1 MSSTETHTAPRTV
14 TLDVTG
20 MTCASCVARVEK
32 KLRRVGDVDA
42 VVNLALER
50 ASVQVSDPSITDA
63 QLVEAVE
70 KGGYGAHVREAA
82 AGATEAASVDTGAEE
97 RAARDKRDTLIR
109 MVLAAILSAPIFLIS
124 MIPALQFPGWQWA
137 MLILATPV
145 VFYCGA
151 PFHRATWVNIKH
163 GGFTMDTL
171 VTMGTFAAYLWSI
184 WALLFGGAGEIGM
197 TMDMSLGAA
206 FSRNHHGAHEIYFES
221 AAVITTL
228 VLAGRYAQARAIH
241 QSSAAIRSLLDLGA
255 KNATIVELQSDGS
268 TAEVEVPIGA
278 VQVGD
283 VFVVRPGEKVATD
296 GVVLEG
302 TSAIDRSMLT
312 GESIPEDV
320 APGTEVTGATV
331 NTTGRLLVRATRVG
345 ADTELAHIAKMVED
359 AQASKAP
366 VQQLVDKVSSIFVP
380 IVIVLAVL
388 TLVVWLALGG
398 TTEQAFTAAV
408 AVLIIA
414 CPCALGLATPT
425 AIMVGTGRGA
435 ELGILIR
442 SASTLESSRDIAT
455 IVLDKTGTL
464 TSGAMRVH
472 SVTPAEGW
480 SEANIRALAGA
491 AESGSEHPIAR
502 AIVEA
507 AGGSS
512 DALTLEDAR
521 AHVGRG
527 LTARVSGSLGGI
539 TGPWEVEITAASDAG
554 QASVGTEN
562 PTVPSLPAP
571 LAASLREAEQAGHTT
586 SLVRVNGEVAGL
598 VRVSDTVKPEATKVV
613 EEIRALGIEPV
624 MATGDNPAAA
634 EHIAREVGIGKV
646 HASLTPAAK
655 LDLVKSLRGEGASV
669 AMVGDGIND
678 TAALAEADLGFAI
691 GTGTDAAM
699 NSGDIV
705 LTGGDISQIPT
716 AIRLS
721 RASVRTIRWN
731 LFWAFIYN
739 VIAIPLAMLG
749 LLGPV
754 IAAAAMAFSSVFV
767 VSNSLRLK
775 RFQ

>member
-1 MSSTETHTAPRTV
+1 MNSTETHTAPRTV

-70 KGGYGAHVREAA
+70 KGGYGARVREAA
-82 AGATEAASVDTGAEE
+82 AESTSIHGPDTSAEE

-109 MVLAAILSAPIFLIS
+109 TVLAAILSVPIFLIS

-137 MLILATPV
+137 MLVLATPV

-171 VTMGTFAAYLWSI
+171 VTMGTFAAYLWSL
-184 WALLFGGAGEIGM
+184 WALVFGGAGEIGM
-197 TMDMSLGAA
+197 RMDMSLGAA
-206 FSRNHHGAHEIYFES
+206 FSRNHHDAHEIYFES

-228 VLAGRYAQARAIH
+228 VLVGRYAQARAIH

-255 KNATIVELQSDGS
+255 KNATIMELQSDGS

-278 VQVGD
+278 VRVGD

-296 GVVLEG
+296 GVILEG
-302 TSAIDRSMLT
+302 SSAIDRSMLT

-366 VQQLVDKVSSIFVP
+366 VQQLVDKVASIFVP
-380 IVIVLAVL
+380 AVIALSIL
-388 TLVVWLALGG
+388 TLVAWLLLGN
-398 TTEQAFTAAV
+398 TPEQAFTAAV

-442 SASTLESSRDIAT
+442 SASTLEASRDIAS

-480 SEANIRALAGA
+480 SEADLLALAGA

-502 AIVEA
+502 AVYAA
-507 AGGSS
+507 AGNSAS
-512 DALTLEDAR
+512 ALTLESAT
-521 AHVGRG
+521 AHAGRG
-527 LTARVSGSLGGI
+527 LTARVNGALGEN
-539 TGPWEVEITAASDAG
+539 TGPWEIEIEGADA
-554 QASVGTEN
+554 T
-562 PTVPSLPAP
+562 PLPEP
-571 LAASLREAEQAGHTT
+571 LAASLREAESAGDTV
-586 SLVRVNGEVAGL
+586 SLVRVNGEIAGL

-634 EHIAREVGIGKV
+634 EHIAREVGIEKV

-678 TAALAEADLGFAI
+678 TAALAEADLGFAM

-705 LTGGDISQIPT
+705 LTGGDIAQIPT

>member
-1 MSSTETHTAPRTV
+1 MNSTETHTAPRTV

-70 KGGYGAHVREAA
+70 KGGYGARVREAA
-82 AGATEAASVDTGAEE
+82 AESTSIHGPYTSAEE

-109 MVLAAILSAPIFLIS
+109 TVLAAILSVPIFLIS

-137 MLILATPV
+137 MLVLATPV

-228 VLAGRYAQARAIH
+228 VLVGRYAQARAIH

-255 KNATIVELQSDGS
+255 KNATIMELQSDGS

-278 VQVGD
+278 VRVGD

-296 GVVLEG
+296 GVILEG
-302 TSAIDRSMLT
+302 SSAIDRSMLT

-366 VQQLVDKVSSIFVP
+366 VQQLVDKVASIFVP
-380 IVIVLAVL
+380 IVIVLAIL
-388 TLVVWLALGG
+388 TLVAWLALGG

-442 SASTLESSRDIAT
+442 SASTLEASRDIAS

-464 TSGAMRVH
+464 TSGTMRVH

-480 SEANIRALAGA
+480 SEANVRALAGA

-507 AGGSS
+507 AGSSS
-512 DALTLEDAR
+512 DALTLEDAQ

-527 LTARVSGSLGGI
+527 LRARVSGALGENK
-539 TGPWEVEITAASDAG
+539 GPWEVEITAVSDAR
-554 QASVGTEN
+554 QATVGDEK
-562 PTVPSLPAP
+562 PAPESLPAP

-634 EHIAREVGIGKV
+634 EHIAREVGIEKV

-655 LDLVKSLRGEGASV
+655 LDLVKSLRREGASV

-678 TAALAEADLGFAI
+678 TAALAEADLGFAM

-705 LTGGDISQIPT
+705 LTGGDIAQIPT

>member
-1 MSSTETHTAPRTV
+1 MNSTETHTAPRTV

-82 AGATEAASVDTGAEE
+82 AESTSIHGPDTSAEE

-109 MVLAAILSAPIFLIS
+109 TVLAAILSVPIFLIS

-137 MLILATPV
+137 MLVLATPV

-228 VLAGRYAQARAIH
+228 VLVGRYAQARAIH

-302 TSAIDRSMLT
+302 ASAIDRSMLT

-380 IVIVLAVL
+380 VVIVLAVL
-388 TLVVWLALGG
+388 TLVAWLALGG

-480 SEANIRALAGA
+480 SEANVRALAGT

-554 QASVGTEN
+554 QASAGTEN

-586 SLVRVNGEVAGL
+586 SIVRVNGEIAGL

-634 EHIAREVGIGKV
+634 EHIAREVGIEKV

-678 TAALAEADLGFAI
+678 TAALAEADLGFAM

-705 LTGGDISQIPT
+705 LTGGDIAQIPT

>member
-1 MSSTETHTAPRTV
+1 MTSTNPRTV

-32 KLRRVGDVDA
+32 KLRRVGDVDP

-63 QLVEAVE
+63 QLIEAVE
-70 KGGYGAHVREAA
+70 KGGYGARVRE
-82 AGATEAASVDTGAEE
+82 EAASTTGAPAFDTSAED
-97 RAARDKRDTLIR
+97 RAAREKRETLNRTI
-109 MVLAAILSAPIFLIS
+109 LAAILSTPIFLIS

-145 VFYCGA
+145 VLYCGA

-171 VTMGTFAAYLWSI
+171 VTMGTFAAYLWSL

-197 TMDMSLGAA
+197 RMDMSLGAA
-206 FSRNHHGAHEIYFES
+206 FSRNHHDAHEIYFES

-228 VLAGRYAQARAIH
+228 VLVGRYAQARAIH
-241 QSSAAIRSLLDLGA
+241 QSSSAIRSLLDLGA

-268 TAEVEVPIGA
+268 TTEVDVPIGA
-278 VQVGD
+278 VRVGD
-283 VFVVRPGEKVATD
+283 VFVVHPGEKVATD
-296 GVVLEG
+296 GVILEG
-302 TSAIDRSMLT
+302 SSAIDRSMLT
-312 GESIPEDV
+312 GESVPEDV
-320 APGTEVTGATV
+320 APGSEVAGATV

-366 VQQLVDKVSSIFVP
+366 VQQLVDKVASIFVP
-380 IVIVLAVL
+380 AVIALSIL
-388 TLVVWLALGG
+388 TLVAWLLLGN
-398 TTEQAFTAAV
+398 TPEQAFTAAV

-442 SASTLESSRDIAT
+442 SASTLEASRDIAS

-480 SEANIRALAGA
+480 SEADLLALAGA

-502 AIVEA
+502 AVYAA
-507 AGGSS
+507 AGNSAS
-512 DALTLEDAR
+512 ALTLESAT
-521 AHVGRG
+521 AHAGRG
-527 LTARVSGSLGGI
+527 LTARVNGALGEN
-539 TGPWEVEITAASDAG
+539 TGPWEIEIEGADA
-554 QASVGTEN
+554 T
-562 PTVPSLPAP
+562 PLPEP
-571 LAASLREAEQAGHTT
+571 LAASLREAESAGDTV
-586 SLVRVNGEVAGL
+586 SLVRVNGEIAGL

-634 EHIAREVGIGKV
+634 EHIAREVGIEKV

-678 TAALAEADLGFAI
+678 TAALAEADLGFAM

-705 LTGGDISQIPT
+705 LTGGDIAQIPT

>member
-527 LTARVSGSLGGI
+527 LTAHVSGSLGGI

-634 EHIAREVGIGKV
+634 AHIAREVGIEKV

>member
-82 AGATEAASVDTGAEE
+82 AESTSIHGPDTSAEE

-109 MVLAAILSAPIFLIS
+109 TVLAAILSAPIFLIS

-228 VLAGRYAQARAIH
+228 VLVGRYAQARAIH

-255 KNATIVELQSDGS
+255 KNATIMELQSDGS

-278 VQVGD
+278 VRVGD

-296 GVVLEG
+296 GVILEG
-302 TSAIDRSMLT
+302 SSAIDRSMLT

-320 APGTEVTGATV
+320 TPGTEVTGATV

-366 VQQLVDKVSSIFVP
+366 VQQLVDKVASIFVP
-380 IVIVLAVL
+380 IVIVLAIL
-388 TLVVWLALGG
+388 TLVAWIALGG

-554 QASVGTEN
+554 QASAGTEN

-586 SLVRVNGEVAGL
+586 SIVRVNGEIAGL

-634 EHIAREVGIGKV
+634 EHIAREVGIEKV

-678 TAALAEADLGFAI
+678 TAALAEADLGFAM

-705 LTGGDISQIPT
+705 LTGGDIAQIPT

>member
-82 AGATEAASVDTGAEE
+82 AESTSIHGPDTSAEE

-109 MVLAAILSAPIFLIS
+109 TILAAILSAPIFLIS

>member
-1 MSSTETHTAPRTV
+1 MTSPNPRTV

-70 KGGYGAHVREAA
+70 KGGYGARVREAA
-82 AGATEAASVDTGAEE
+82 AESTSIHGPDTSAEE

-109 MVLAAILSAPIFLIS
+109 TVLAAILSVPVFLIS

-137 MLILATPV
+137 MLVLATPV

-151 PFHRATWVNIKH
+151 LFHRATWVNIKH

-184 WALLFGGAGEIGM
+184 WALVFGGAGEIGM
-197 TMDMSLGAA
+197 RMDMSLGAA

-228 VLAGRYAQARAIH
+228 VLVGRYAQARAIH

-255 KNATIVELQSDGS
+255 KNATIMELQSDGS

-278 VQVGD
+278 VRVGD

-296 GVVLEG
+296 GVILEG
-302 TSAIDRSMLT
+302 SSAIDRSMLT

-366 VQQLVDKVSSIFVP
+366 VQQLVDKVASIFVP
-380 IVIVLAVL
+380 IVIVLAIL
-388 TLVVWLALGG
+388 TLVAWLALGG

-442 SASTLESSRDIAT
+442 SASTLEASRDIST

-464 TSGAMRVH
+464 TSGRMRVH
-472 SVTPAEGW
+472 SVTPTEGW
-480 SEANIRALAGA
+480 SKADLLALAGA

-502 AIVEA
+502 AMCEA
-507 AGGSS
+507 AGDSAS
-512 DALTLEDAR
+512 ALTLESAT
-521 AHVGRG
+521 AHAGRG
-527 LTARVSGSLGGI
+527 LTARVNGTLGEI
-539 TGPWEVEITAASDAG
+539 KGPWQIKIEAASA
-554 QASVGTEN
+554 A
-562 PTVPSLPAP
+562 SLPDP
-571 LAASLREAEQAGHTT
+571 LASSLREAESAGDTV
-586 SLVRVNGEVAGL
+586 SLVHVNGEIAGI
-598 VRVSDTVKPEATKVV
+598 VRVSDTVKEGAREVI
-613 EEIRALGIEPV
+613 ESIRALGIDPV
-624 MATGDNPAAA
+624 MATGDNAAA
-634 EHIAREVGIGKV
+634 ARHVAREVGIEKV
-646 HASLTPAAK
+646 YPSLTPAGK
-655 LDLVKSLRGEGASV
+655 LDLVRSLRDEGARI

-678 TAALAEADLGFAI
+678 TAALAEADLGFAM

-699 NSGDIV
+699 NAGDIV
-705 LTGGDISQIPT
+705 LTGGDIDQIPT

-739 VIAIPLAMLG
+739 VIAIPLAMAG

-767 VSNSLRLK
+767 VANSLRLTH
-775 RFQ
+775 FA